1 MKVFLVWFHDY
12 YDCSL
17 IGVYNTLEKAEEVL
31 KENEGSG
38 PYLEIEEREVW

>member
-12 YDCSL
+12 CECSL
-17 IGVYNTLEKAEEVL
+17 IGVYSTLEKAEEVI
-31 KENEGSG
+31 KGDESPG